1 MSKCKISVNITV
13 NITYAR
19 HNYTFPSITTSLE
32 LTWFNCQNKKACIK
46 KDGASKEILVWTAQL
61 LVKSVYTMIGK
72 INISLRPVN
81 NTKIKADPVNPLGQD
96 ASQSISDLLSSSASI
111 TVQ

>member
-1 MSKCKISVNITV
+1 MAQ
-13 NITYAR
+13 AR
-19 HNYTFPSITTSLE
+19 DFSMDS
-32 LTWFNCQNKKACIK
+32 
-46 KDGASKEILVWTAQL
+46 TAQ
-61 LVKSVYTMIGK
+61 VSQYIVYSMIGK

-81 NTKIKADPVNPLGQD
+81 NTKIKADPVNPSGQD